1 MTLRGGPR
9 ARGLRALGTSQ
20 SESSVNKKIVAAG
33 LAVSSLLLCGGALA
47 ADVKLVFEGYVSSS
61 TCEIKDVG
69 QGGVKQVNL
78 KPVSVSALAKQ
89 NDVAA
94 RELITL
100 NLTGCSGSKVTTRF
114 NRDGNVDPTTG
125 ALINRAVASG
135 NDTPSNAQVQLLN
148 SKYQPINLFT
158 NDGAESVNI
167 AGNAA
172 TIEFYAQYLAAT
184 ASTTPGPVQ
193 TEVLL
198 DLIYE

>member
-1 MTLRGGPR
+1 M
-9 ARGLRALGTSQ
+9 
-20 SESSVNKKIVAAG
+20 NKKIVAAG
-33 LAVSSLLLCGGALA
+33 LAFSSLLLCGGALA

-100 NLTGCSGSKVTTRF
+100 HLTGCSGSKVTTRF